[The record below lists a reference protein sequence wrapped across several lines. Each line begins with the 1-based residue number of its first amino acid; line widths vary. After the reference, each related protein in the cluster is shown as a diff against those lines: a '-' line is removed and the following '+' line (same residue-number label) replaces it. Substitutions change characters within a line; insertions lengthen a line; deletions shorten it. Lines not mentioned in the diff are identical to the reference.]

1 MSETYLITAKTVE
14 EAIAIANSEYADEK
28 HEISYEIIDMPKKGF
43 LGIGAKEAKIKVTV
57 TKSVSADLGSLVD
70 DIRGMKNLTSRDE
83 DDGKKNNNQKKNNN
97 NQKKNENKPTAKAE
111 TKPETKAEEK
121 PTEKAPEKKQGGLS
135 NQVKHKQRQ
144 NYKPSAPAEEISA
157 SAVTVTAPIGI
168 SDFKTEAKG
177 NFGNGSS
184 SGRISNDIKK
194 KKKNTPAPAAQ
205 TPAAPTAPI
214 APVKVEKTAEKAKA
228 PVADENVNKKH
239 RPLEEAEKLREA
251 VTEAE
256 MEYALEFINKLL
268 GNMKLTARAEA
279 VSAPEGEEYIKT
291 ETATVYPKINIVGDD
306 TGILIGHHG
315 ETLDAIQYLANLSA
329 IRRGKQSDGDYVKI
343 VLDIENYREKRE
355 ETLRTLARRMA
366 NKAIKYKRNVFLEPM
381 NAYERHIIHS
391 ELHNVE
397 NVSTHSVGS
406 DRDRKIIITYE
417 GADKQNDRGGRRRR
431 GRGGEKRE
439 NQSTEK
445 AASAEKTGE
454 QKRRPKKIQKM
465 PIEKLPDFLAA
476 AEGEPEQLSEIEY

>member
-28 HEISYEIIDMPKKGF
+28 HEISYDIIDMPKKGF
-43 LGIGAKEAKIKVTV
+43 LGIGAKPAKIKVTV
-57 TKSVSADLGSLVD
+57 TESVSADLGSLVD
-70 DIRGMKNLTSRDE
+70 DIRGMKSLTSRG
-83 DDGKKNNNQKKNNN
+83 DDDRKNNKQKNNKDKKNDQKKND
-97 NQKKNENKPTAKAE
+97 NKPAEKPAAKAAKAE
-111 TKPETKAEEK
+111 DKPADK
-121 PTEKAPEKKQGGLS
+121 PAEKKQGGLS
-135 NQVKHKQRQ
+135 NQVKKKQRQ
-144 NYKPSAPAEEISA
+144 DYKPSSADEIVS
-157 SAVTVTAPIGI
+157 SGVTVAAPIGI
-168 SDFKTEAKG
+168 SDFKTEAKAD
-177 NFGNGSS
+177 FGSGKS

-194 KKKNTPAPAAQ
+194 KKKNAPAASAA
-205 TPAAPTAPI
+205 PAAPAAP
-214 APVKVEKTAEKAKA
+214 AAVERPAEKPKA
-228 PVADENVNKKH
+228 DRASENTSKKH

-268 GNMKLTARAEA
+268 SNMKLTATAEA
-279 VSAPEGEEYIKT
+279 VPAPEGEEYIKT
-291 ETATVYPKINIVGDD
+291 EVATVYPKINIVGDD

-329 IRRGKQSDGDYVKI
+329 IRRGKQSEGDYVKI

-391 ELHNVE
+391 ELHSVE

-417 GADKQNDRGGRRRR
+417 GADKQSDNRRRR
-431 GRGGEKRE
+431 RRGGEKRE
-439 NQSTEK
+439 NLTTEKAESTEK
-445 AASAEKTGE
+445 TSEH
-454 QKRRPKKIQKM
+454 KRRPRKIQKM
-465 PIEKLPDFLAA
+465 PIEKLPDFLAS
-476 AEGEPEQLSEIEY
+476 AEDEPEKLSEIEY

>member
-43 LGIGAKEAKIKVTV
+43 LGIGAKSAKIKVTV
-57 TKSVSADLGSLVD
+57 TESVSADLGSLVD
-70 DIRGMKNLTSRDE
+70 DIRGMKNLTSRGDDE
-83 DDGKKNNNQKKNNN
+83 KKPQGDKKNNNNNKNNQKKNDN
-97 NQKKNENKPTAKAE
+97 KAE
-111 TKPETKAEEK
+111 QKPEVKAEEK
-121 PTEKAPEKKQGGLS
+121 PAEKKQGGLS
-135 NQVKHKQRQ
+135 NQVKQKQRQ
-144 NYKPSAPAEEISA
+144 NYKPNTPAEDIPA

-177 NFGNGSS
+177 NFGNGTS

-194 KKKNTPAPAAQ
+194 KKKNAPAQKTAPVAPAA
-205 TPAAPTAPI
+205 PAASSTPS
-214 APVKVEKTAEKAKA
+214 VKAERPAEKAKSA
-228 PVADENVNKKH
+228 SADENANKKH
-239 RPLEEAEKLREA
+239 RPLEEVTKLREA

-268 GNMKLTARAEA
+268 SNMKLTAKAEA

-291 ETATVYPKINIVGDD
+291 DIATVYPKINIVGDD

-329 IRRGKQSDGDYVKI
+329 IRRGKQSEGDYVKI

-366 NKAIKYKRNVFLEPM
+366 SKAIKYKRNVFLEPM

-417 GADKQNDRGGRRRR
+417 GEDKQNDRGGRRRR

-439 NQSTEK
+439 NQGTEK
-445 AASAEKTGE
+445 AASTEKTGE

-465 PIEKLPDFLAA
+465 PIEKLPDFLAS

>member
-43 LGIGAKEAKIKVTV
+43 LGIGAKSAKIKVTV
-57 TKSVSADLGSLVD
+57 TESVSADLGSLVD
-70 DIRGMKNLTSRDE
+70 DIRGMKNLTSRGDDE
-83 DDGKKNNNQKKNNN
+83 KKNNKEKKNNNQKKND
-97 NQKKNENKPTAKAE
+97 NKPAE
-111 TKPETKAEEK
+111 KVEKTEK
-121 PTEKAPEKKQGGLS
+121 PVEKAPEKKQSGLS
-135 NQVKHKQRQ
+135 NQVKKKQRQ
-144 NYKPSAPAEEISA
+144 NYKPTSSPEEIPA

-177 NFGNGSS
+177 NFGNGTS

-194 KKKNTPAPAAQ
+194 KKKNTPAPSAPVVPTA
-205 TPAAPTAPI
+205 PAAP
-214 APVKVEKTAEKAKA
+214 VKAEKSTEKAKA
-228 PVADENVNKKH
+228 DYVDENANKKH
-239 RPLEEAEKLREA
+239 RPLEEVTKLREA

-268 GNMKLTARAEA
+268 SNMKLTATAEA
-279 VSAPEGEEYIKT
+279 VPAPEGEEYIKT
-291 ETATVYPKINIVGDD
+291 EIATVYPKINIVGDD

-329 IRRGKQSDGDYVKI
+329 IRRGKQSEGDYVKI

-391 ELHNVE
+391 ELHNVPS
-397 NVSTHSVGS
+397 VSTHSVGS

-417 GADKQNDRGGRRRR
+417 GADKQSDRGGRRRR

-439 NQSTEK
+439 NQGTEK
-445 AASAEKTGE
+445 TASIEKSGE
-454 QKRRPKKIQKM
+454 QKRRTKKIQKM

>member
-28 HEISYEIIDMPKKGF
+28 HEISYDIIDMPKKGF
-43 LGIGAKEAKIKVTV
+43 LGIGVKPAKIKVTV
-57 TKSVSADLGSLVD
+57 TESVSADLGSLVD
-70 DIRGMKNLTSRDE
+70 DIRGMKNLTSRGE
-83 DDGKKNNNQKKNNN
+83 DDRKSNNQKKNNNQKNNN
-97 NQKKNENKPTAKAE
+97 NQKKNDKKPEAKPEEKAE
-111 TKPETKAEEK
+111 KPAER
-121 PTEKAPEKKQGGLS
+121 PAEKKQGGLS
-135 NQVKHKQRQ
+135 NQVKKKQR
-144 NYKPSAPAEEISA
+144 NDKPHTHGEEISA
-157 SAVTVTAPIGI
+157 SGVTVAAPIGI

-177 NFGNGSS
+177 NFGTGKS

-194 KKKNTPAPAAQ
+194 KKKNTPAAPAKE
-205 TPAAPTAPI
+205 TPAAPA
-214 APVKVEKTAEKAKA
+214 AA
-228 PVADENVNKKH
+228 PVAVERPAEVAKAAHADENTSKKH
-239 RPLEEAEKLREA
+239 LPLEEDTKLREA

-256 MEYALEFINKLL
+256 MEYALEFVNKLL
-268 GNMKLTARAEA
+268 SNMKLTATAEA
-279 VSAPEGEEYIKT
+279 VPAPEGEEYIKT
-291 ETATVYPKINIVGDD
+291 EIATVYPKINIVGDD

-391 ELHNVE
+391 ELHSVE

-417 GADKQNDRGGRRRR
+417 GADKQSDRGGRRRR
-431 GRGGEKRE
+431 GRGNGGGEKRE
-439 NQSTEK
+439 GATVEK
-445 AASAEKTGE
+445 AESTEKTGE
-454 QKRRPKKIQKM
+454 HKRRPRKIQKM